1 MAETRRMGKTE
12 LYAHFV
18 DRFGMK
24 RTDVRDFFEE
34 LQRLSEAELV
44 RSGEFTLPGV
54 VKLVRQERP
63 ARVGRNPSTGEQIQI
78 SAKTVVKARI
88 AARLKNAVLEA

>member
-24 RTDVRDFFEE
+24 RNDVRDFFEE
-34 LQRLSEAELV
+34 LQRLSEVELG

-63 ARVGRNPSTGEQIQI
+63 ARVGRNPATGAQLQIP
-78 SAKTVVKARI
+78 AKTVVKARI

>member
-1 MAETRRMGKTE
+1 MVETRRMGKTG
-12 LYAHFV
+12 LFAHFS

-34 LQRLSEAELV
+34 LQRLSEAELG
-44 RSGEFTLPGV
+44 RSGEFTLPGM

-63 ARVGRNPSTGEQIQI
+63 ARMGRNPATGERIQI
-78 SAKTVVKARI
+78 AAKTVVKARV
-88 AARLKNAVLEA
+88 AARLKDAVLDG